1 MGVLLTSQNGLAPC
15 ENGDP
20 YEPGENQ
27 GLIQVA
33 YSGVSPADVKYGQQ
47 LGLNDRVTGYEF
59 SGTVAKAGPGF
70 PYAVGD
76 EVFGLRRLDLGSRFG
91 EHQDWLIAEGNSLL
105 AKRPSTLPK
114 DAAAGMLVALRT
126 AVDALIDILGFHVL
140 EITGSDS
147 ALGCAAI
154 QIAKAAGVN
163 LIIAITD
170 PSYYQILLD
179 LGAHRSLD
187 EDYYKLLP
195 EIRQIIDDH
204 PEVEKMD
211 YLDCKGTEFT
221 TTKCVELRR
230 DDHEYDEMVVSNL
243 PISGRKAS
251 WIWCAYPWL
260 GYESASTHRSYTLIR
275 ACGANPG

>member
-1 MGVLLTSQNGLAPC
+1 MQRPHNNMGVLLTSQNGLAPC

-140 EITGSDS
+140 EITG
-147 ALGCAAI
+147 C
-154 QIAKAAGVN
+154 
-163 LIIAITD
+163 
-170 PSYYQILLD
+170 
-179 LGAHRSLD
+179 
-187 EDYYKLLP
+187 
-195 EIRQIIDDH
+195 
-204 PEVEKMD
+204 
-211 YLDCKGTEFT
+211 
-221 TTKCVELRR
+221 
-230 DDHEYDEMVVSNL
+230 
-243 PISGRKAS
+243 
-251 WIWCAYPWL
+251 
-260 GYESASTHRSYTLIR
+260 
-275 ACGANPG
+275 